1 MHSDKIVIPELI
13 VVGAGPGDPELLTI
27 KAYKA
32 LQQAAVVLYDNLAN
46 KDLLD
51 ITSDDCEKEYVG
63 KLPYGNY
70 TPQETIHQLILEKAF
85 SKGKVIRLKGGDPF
99 IFGRGFEEILFAR
112 SHGIIT
118 SYIPGIS
125 TMQTA
130 GLDDIPLTHR
140 NLSEGFWV
148 MTGTKKDGSLSNDL
162 KLAIKSNA
170 TVVIYMGMKKLKYI
184 AETYCEE
191 GLGNMPAVIIQHA
204 SLPQKKMAKGFIKDL
219 PSMAEQQHI
228 SHPALIIIGHVV
240 DIGGMLKA

>member
-1 MHSDKIVIPELI
+1 MHQDKIIIPELV

-32 LQQAAVVLYDNLAN
+32 LQSAEVVLYDNLAN
-46 KDLLD
+46 KELLQF
-51 ITSDDCEKEYVG
+51 TRDDCEKQYVG

-70 TPQETIHQLILEKAF
+70 TPQETIHALILEKTF

-112 SHGIIT
+112 EHGIIT

-140 NLSEGFWV
+140 NISEGFWV
-148 MTGTKKDGSLSNDL
+148 MTGTKKDGSLTNDL
-162 KLAIKSNA
+162 KLAIRSNA
-170 TVVIYMGMKKLKYI
+170 TVVIYMGMKKLQTIVDTYI
-184 AETYCEE
+184 EE
-191 GLGNMPAVIIQHA
+191 GLGHMPAVIIQHA
-204 SLPQKKMAKGFIKDL
+204 TLPHQKLAKGFIKDL
-219 PSMAEQQHI
+219 PLLTEQQHI

-240 DIGGMLKA
+240 DINGAMKQ